1 MPEVFT
7 IRAASEADMP
17 ALIAYLG
24 DQLTDNGSGGTAL
37 FMPIAR
43 GEGGFPPEKQA
54 SMRYGLAIPVGQRG
68 WRRPW
73 IAFTQDG
80 AIAGHVDLRARS
92 EKAAAHRALLGM
104 GVHRAH
110 RKQGLGALLV
120 QVACDWASSQ
130 NIAWID
136 LDVLSVNRP
145 AIALYARC
153 GFTHVGEMPDM
164 FRIDGQSY
172 GHTFMTRAIG

>member
-1 MPEVFT
+1 MASAFT
-7 IRAASEADMP
+7 IRAATAADMP

-24 DQLTDNGSGGTAL
+24 DQLTDNGSGETPL

-43 GEGGFPPEKQA
+43 GEAGFPPEKQA
-54 SMRYGLAIPVGQRG
+54 SMRDGLALPVGQSG
-68 WRRPW
+68 WRKPW

-80 AIAGHVDLRARS
+80 AIAGHVDLRARP
-92 EKAAAHRALLGM
+92 EKASAHRALLGM

-120 QVACDWASSQ
+120 QVACNWARSQ
-130 NIAWID
+130 DIAWID
-136 LDVLSVNRP
+136 LDVLSVNRT
-145 AIALYARC
+145 AIALYERC

-172 GHTFMTRAIG
+172 GHTFMTRAIA